1 MPMIHFSG
9 KWNACNTSSRAKLTF
24 AAFPSLL
31 QHHSVIFRSPYFCP
45 PGAHSTQSRIHF
57 SPVCQQFTIS
67 SAMCSFGGKIH
78 PWRYS
83 QSPVSQFSRFV
94 HRFLNNF
101 TAVICDFQSHCSH
114 YWFLHIPPLFFE
126 AGCVL
131 LCSCKHIFPR
141 WWFSLIFLH
150 EFAHALQMSARTG
163 KNQRV
168 FPRRF
173 RIAPVSADLRG
184 LFLEISSV
192 D

>member
-1 MPMIHFSG
+1 MHATHHCAPSWHLPLFRPYCSTIALFFAVHIFAHRGHTRRNPESTFPLSV
-9 KWNACNTSSRAKLTF
+9 NSSRF
-24 AAFPSLL
+24 LL
-31 QHHSVIFRSPYFCP
+31 PCVRS
-45 PGAHSTQSRIHF
+45 R
-57 SPVCQQFTIS
+57 
-67 SAMCSFGGKIH
+67 GKIH
-78 PWRYS
+78 PWCYS